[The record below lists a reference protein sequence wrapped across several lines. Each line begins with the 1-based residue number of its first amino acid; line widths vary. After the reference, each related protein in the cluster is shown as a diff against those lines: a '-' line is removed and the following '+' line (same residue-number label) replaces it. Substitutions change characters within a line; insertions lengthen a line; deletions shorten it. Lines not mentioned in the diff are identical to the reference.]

1 MSDTI
6 RMIFLCATG
15 PGAYT
20 GPPRFRGFLQRYA
33 VFRSMPIMSSGD
45 FSIHIEEC
53 DEFDDGMPISS
64 LPDEVTS
71 IDDLDCECWSGFESL
86 DEI

>member
-1 MSDTI
+1 
-6 RMIFLCATG
+6 
-15 PGAYT
+15 
-20 GPPRFRGFLQRYA
+20 
-33 VFRSMPIMSSGD
+33 MPIMASSD

-86 DEI
+86 DDI

>member
-1 MSDTI
+1 
-6 RMIFLCATG
+6 
-15 PGAYT
+15 
-20 GPPRFRGFLQRYA
+20 
-33 VFRSMPIMSSGD
+33 MPIMSSGD
-45 FSIHIEEC
+45 FSIHTEEC

-86 DEI
+86 DDI

>member
-1 MSDTI
+1 MQHD
-6 RMIFLCATG
+6 
-15 PGAYT
+15 
-20 GPPRFRGFLQRYA
+20 A
-33 VFRSMPIMSSGD
+33 VLPTMPIMSSSD